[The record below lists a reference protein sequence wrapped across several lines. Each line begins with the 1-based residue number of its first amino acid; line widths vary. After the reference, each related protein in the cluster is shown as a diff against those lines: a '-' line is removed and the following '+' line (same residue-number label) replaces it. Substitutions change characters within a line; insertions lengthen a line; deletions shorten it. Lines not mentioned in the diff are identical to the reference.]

1 MPPTAGSISFS
12 MKNETLHLIAGF
24 NDIKHIGHNTEKRE

>member
-24 NDIKHIGHNTEKRE
+24 NDIKHISHNTEKPE

>member
-24 NDIKHIGHNTEKRE
+24 NDIKRIGHNTEKGE